1 MIAIDW
7 GDLHPTHGQ
16 RARVTARL
24 EAARELTGGPVLSLR
39 RRGHGYEA
47 RLVTPLDA
55 ELRLH
60 GDDLTGV
67 VERAVDLLS
76 IVARS

>member
-16 RARVTARL
+16 RARVA
-24 EAARELTGGPVLSLR
+24 EHVQAASHLVGPVMSLR

-47 RLVTPLDA
+47 CLSTPRDA
-55 ELRLH
+55 ELRVH

-67 VERAVDLLS
+67 VERAVGLLT